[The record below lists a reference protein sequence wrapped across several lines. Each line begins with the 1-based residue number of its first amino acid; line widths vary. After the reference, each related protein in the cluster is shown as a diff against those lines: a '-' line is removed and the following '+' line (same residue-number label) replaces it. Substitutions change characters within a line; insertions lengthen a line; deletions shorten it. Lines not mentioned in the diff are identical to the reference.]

1 MSLSDKYNQ
10 IQTHMNTLSTH
21 LADLE
26 VKSKKASAPKARAS
40 SQLAKNLLMEL
51 RKDIMVHV
59 KGIETKPRKKAE
71 IISPTHSAVQAEEEV
86 KEEATTGPLIPK
98 RAPGQQKD
106 NSEPEINPSPVVAPS
121 PVISP
126 KKKVI
131 KKPRVVKPKTK

>member
-1 MSLSDKYNQ
+1 MSLTDKYNQ
-10 IQTHMNTLSTH
+10 IQAHMNTLSTH
-21 LADLE
+21 LTALE

-71 IISPTHSAVQAEEEV
+71 IISPTHSAVQAEEEA
-86 KEEATTGPLIPK
+86 KATTGPLTPK

-106 NSEPEINPSPVVAPS
+106 NSEPEITPSPVV
-121 PVISP
+121 VESP
-126 KKKVI
+126 KKKATATR
-131 KKPRVVKPKTK
+131 KPRVVKPKTK